1 MNFFYLGK
9 KYRKIRFTN
18 TIKLKKMK
26 ENVITTTYTCV
37 ARQVPY
43 VEQELLTLLGH
54 LSSPAVFSG
63 VLVAQT

>member
-1 MNFFYLGK
+1 
-9 KYRKIRFTN
+9 
-18 TIKLKKMK
+18 MK

-37 ARQVPY
+37 ARRVPY